1 MCYWGTKGKNT
12 NNNVLARDLDNFML
26 NWFIEWA
33 SIWSLT
39 LLQVHIIM
47 TIWPTKAFSSSNRCL
62 SIRFTF
68 KLWDL
73 ALIWWDAIRDHLG
86 LCPFCVLLSL
96 YWWCYSILYARIYA
110 GFRLIMTVRRSPPPP
125 PPSPKL
131 AQTAKPSRKGV
142 RWLFGFDW
150 ARDYNTGTRKKR
162 GNVGWTAQ
170 INARAIYSIQGQTP
184 FTATIEHSC
193 RLTTQWKLALDWI
206 RHYFCRYYCIY
217 P

>member
-110 GFRLIMTVRRSPPPP
+110 GFRLIMTVRRSPPS
-125 PPSPKL
+125 SPHHQNWHKQL
-131 AQTAKPSRKGV
+131 SQVGKGLDDYLV
-142 RWLFGFDW
+142 STGLETIIP
-150 ARDYNTGTRKKR
+150 AREKKR